1 MITKADQ
8 QFFIVFSYLQ
18 TVTKTEKTLQH
29 VADHSHC
36 PLLMCC
42 LWGFKKDVIHSA
54 WSHGSTDKRS
64 ITWHDRNAGDGEE
77 VTDES
82 INNHT

>member
-1 MITKADQ
+1 
-8 QFFIVFSYLQ
+8 
-18 TVTKTEKTLQH
+18 
-29 VADHSHC
+29 
-36 PLLMCC
+36 MCC

-54 WSHGSTDKRS
+54 WSHGSTDKRF
-64 ITWHDRNAGDGEE
+64 ITWHDRNGGDGEE